1 MASENGP
8 GKPRVVRHDTAALR
22 ERFEA
27 ADLDHD
33 GHLTRAEFNALRA
46 EDYLRRSRAA
56 AAREAADADARP
68 EGRGRF
74 ARLLGRKRE
83 RAAPDGA
90 RRGDDETAAAAAAPP
105 PLPPSVTFDD
115 IDVDGSGDISF
126 DEFVAWQRGE
136 VHERA
141 DVLGGTAR
149 SAARLA
155 LRYTLAPLKIMLTRR
170 GSGMQLSPPSP
181 SSGTRPR
188 RSRSCSRG
196 GGRG

>member
-1 MASENGP
+1 MACENGP

-46 EDYLRRSRAA
+46 EDYLRCSRAA
-56 AAREAADADARP
+56 AAAKPRTRTRP
-68 EGRGRF
+68 EGRGRPRGSRPE
-74 ARLLGRKRE
+74 ARARG
-83 RAAPDGA
+83 AGGA
-90 RRGDDETAAAAAAPP
+90 RRGDDETAAAAAALARS
-105 PLPPSVTFDD
+105 LPPSVTFDD

-126 DEFVAWQRGE
+126 DGSSRGSAAK
-136 VHERA
+136 HERA

-149 SAARLA
+149 SAAPRA
-155 LRYTLAPLKIMLTRR
+155 QVP
-170 GSGMQLSPPSP
+170 
-181 SSGTRPR
+181 PR

-196 GGRG
+196 GGRGCS

>member
-90 RRGDDETAAAAAAPP
+90 RRGDDETAAAAAPPP

-136 VHERA
+136 VRRE
-141 DVLGGTAR
+141 AR
-149 SAARLA
+149 GSAASSEVSSEVIFAR
-155 LRYTLAPLKIMLTRR
+155 TL
-170 GSGMQLSPPSP
+170 
-181 SSGTRPR
+181 
-188 RSRSCSRG
+188 SRG
-196 GGRG
+196 